1 MSPEEWKAH
10 VKEWSGRNEE
20 EPGAKAGASADDSGN
35 DGGWLGSA
43 GAFGKGMLR
52 EGAKQIGV
60 AKDFAEGSDP
70 DHSTAEWLGR
80 ETTDIAP
87 SLALD
92 AVAPEVGFLP
102 TAGRIGRFANEA
114 LNAGWKGAVGG
125 AVANPDD
132 RKAGAQSG
140 SEIGAGSSVLGQVVG
155 SRPVH
160 RALLPAAILAEIAQH
175 GGMIPHGSLGGLY
188 PWAMAHGL
196 SALGGLARAAG
207 FSAPATTGAV
217 GSQAQRYIEGDND
230 GN

>member
-10 VKEWSGRNEE
+10 VKEWAGRSEE
-20 EPGAKAGASADDSGN
+20 EPGAKAGASADDSGGD
-35 DGGWLGSA
+35 DGYLGSA
-43 GAFGKGMLR
+43 MAFGKGMLR
-52 EGAKQIGV
+52 EGASQIGV

-70 DHSTAEWLGR
+70 EHSTAEWLGR

-114 LNAGWKGAVGG
+114 LNAGWKGALGG

-140 SEIGAGSSVLGQVVG
+140 AEIGAGGSAFGQIVG

-160 RALLPAAILAEIAQH
+160 RAMLPAAITAEVAQH
-175 GGMIPHGSLGGLY
+175 AGMIPHGALGGLY
-188 PWAMAHGL
+188 PWALAHGL
-196 SALGGLARAAG
+196 SALAGLARAAG
-207 FSAPATTGAV
+207 FHHPATTGAV
-217 GSQAQRYIEGDND
+217 GSQVQRYMGDQD
-230 GN
+230 Q

>member
-10 VKEWSGRNEE
+10 VKEWAGRNEE
-20 EPGAKAGASADDSGN
+20 APGKGDAPADDSGG
-35 DGGWLGSA
+35 DGGYLGSA
-43 GAFGKGMLR
+43 MAFGKGILR
-52 EGAKQIGV
+52 EGAGQIGV

-70 DHSTAEWLGR
+70 EHSTAEWLGR
-80 ETTDIAP
+80 ETTDLAP

-92 AVAPEVGFLP
+92 AVAPEIGFLP

-140 SEIGAGSSVLGQVVG
+140 AEIGAGGSAFGQIMG

-160 RALLPAAILAEIAQH
+160 RAMLPAAILAEVAQH
-175 GGMIPHGSLGGLY
+175 GGVIPHGALGGLY
-188 PWAMAHGL
+188 PWALAHGL
-196 SALGGLARAAG
+196 SALAGLARAAG
-207 FSAPATTGAV
+207 FHHPATTGAV
-217 GSQAQRYIEGDND
+217 GSQVQRYVGGDD

>member
-1 MSPEEWKAH
+1 MTPEEWKAH
-10 VKEWSGRNEE
+10 VQQWSGRQE
-20 EPGAKAGASADDSGN
+20 EPDPKAATSGDSSE
-35 DGGWLGSA
+35 DGGYLGSA
-43 GAFGKGMLR
+43 TAFGKGMLR

-80 ETTDIAP
+80 ETTDLAP

-92 AVAPEVGFLP
+92 AVAPEIGFLP

-125 AVANPDD
+125 AAANPDD

-140 SEIGAGSSVLGQVVG
+140 AEIGAGGSAFGQIVG

-160 RALLPAAILAEIAQH
+160 RAMLPAAILAEVAQH
-175 GGMIPHGSLGGLY
+175 GGMIPHGALGGLY
-188 PWAMAHGL
+188 PWALAHGM
-196 SALGGLARAAG
+196 SALAGLARAAG
-207 FSAPATTGAV
+207 FHHPATTGAV
-217 GSQAQRYIEGDND
+217 GSQIQRSMEND